1 MRISPNHPFW
11 GIPIVGN
18 LHIMANCIKMPS
30 SSGRRKGPVVDL
42 LSAISSGRNAPPT
55 SNDKAPQK
63 PRDLHIPSVVS
74 SPLTKV

>member
-1 MRISPNHPFW
+1 
-11 GIPIVGN
+11 
-18 LHIMANCIKMPS
+18 
-30 SSGRRKGPVVDL
+30 VVDL